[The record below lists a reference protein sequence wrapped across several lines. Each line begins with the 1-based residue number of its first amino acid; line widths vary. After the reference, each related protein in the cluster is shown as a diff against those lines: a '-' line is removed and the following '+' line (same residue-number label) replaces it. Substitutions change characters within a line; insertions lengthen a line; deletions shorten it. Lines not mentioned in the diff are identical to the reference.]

1 IVTQAASILDEEM
14 AKGVLDA
21 RRAPGI
27 APQGYSTASN
37 PLLRQVHDLVDN
49 LAGIWPSL
57 QNVQTERLA
66 APQPASSTADPL
78 AELRPRESVRP
89 GQRATVSMTLCNSE
103 NRVVRLTFAATDLLG
118 SRGGCIACSLL
129 TFTPSELTLE
139 PQEQKDLE
147 IGTTIPAD

>member
-1 IVTQAASILDEEM
+1 RMIPFEGADVLAPLPLGSMPGQTSAEKADTVSDPTNTVKDQTVSIVTQAASILDEEM

-27 APQGYSTASN
+27 APQGYSSASN
-37 PLLRQVHDLVDN
+37 PLLGQVHDLVDN
-49 LAGIWPSL
+49 LAGVWPSL

-66 APQPASSTADPL
+66 APQPAASTADAL

-103 NRVVRLTFAATDLLG
+103 NRVVRLT
-118 SRGGCIACSLL
+118 
-129 TFTPSELTLE
+129 
-139 PQEQKDLE
+139 
-147 IGTTIPAD
+147 